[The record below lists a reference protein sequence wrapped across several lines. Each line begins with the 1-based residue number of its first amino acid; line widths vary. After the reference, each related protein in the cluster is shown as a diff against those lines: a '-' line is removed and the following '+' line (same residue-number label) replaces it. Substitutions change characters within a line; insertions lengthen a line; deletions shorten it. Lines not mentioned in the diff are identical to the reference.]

1 MGLNSKD
8 INSIMKAGAFAFAS
22 GFISS
27 LLAQGSFKT
36 DIGWEGFLSMLAGA
50 AVAGVNVALYA
61 TYRFF
66 KTDDSNQ
73 PKPQA

>member
-22 GFISS
+22 GFIAS
-27 LLAQGSFKT
+27 LLAQGGFKPG
-36 DIGWEGFLSMLAGA
+36 IGWEGLLSMLAGA
-50 AVAGVNVALYA
+50 AVAGVNVALFA
-61 TYRFF
+61 VYRFF
-66 KTDDSNQ
+66 KTDNNDQ

>member
-8 INSIMKAGAFAFAS
+8 LNSIMTAGAFAFVS
-22 GFISS
+22 GFLSS
-27 LLAQGSFKT
+27 LLAQGGFKT
-36 DIGWEGFLSMLAGA
+36 DIGWEGLLSMISGA

-61 TYRFF
+61 VYRFF
-66 KTDDSNQ
+66 KTDNNDQ

>member
-22 GFISS
+22 GFIAS
-27 LLAQGSFKT
+27 LLAQGGFKA

-50 AVAGVNVALYA
+50 AVAGVNVALFA
-61 TYRFF
+61 VYRFF